1 MAEHKRTEIIDFDV
15 SVTYLFSPQIR
26 NNVDMTKVFLI
37 VFGVVSVEV
46 TRDSRLRWKTWAE
59 TDIPDAH
66 QYLHRL
72 FTCPRYCRHSFDLIW
87 APIQVDLPIREV

>member
-46 TRDSRLRWKTWAE
+46 TRDSRLR
-59 TDIPDAH
+59 
-66 QYLHRL
+66 
-72 FTCPRYCRHSFDLIW
+72 
-87 APIQVDLPIREV
+87 